1 EIFPINMKIA
11 SSFAFLGLFAMLF
24 TPLSFAHAATV
35 DLALD
40 TSGISFSISTFYV
53 GDTVRVY
60 AKVLNVG
67 DVDAVATVLFYAG
80 SSVIGES
87 QPVSLRVGGSP
98 DEVFVDFIVP
108 SGAFNI
114 QAVLKGST
122 PADTNPSNDGAVSFL
137 YTPVADADQ
146 DGALDSTDNCMNV
159 ANADQL
165 DTDHDGQG
173 DACDIDDDNDN
184 ILDTNDA
191 TPTVAT
197 VIPVKVVEPPKPV
210 VKKVATPVSE
220 VPAPVSVSTPAS
232 TPVTSSTPS
241 VTPFDGARGLRQG
254 VIADRP
260 SAAIAQLLTSSSR
273 LVTSPLARFTSK
285 QIDWRTYEF
294 TVTSQAGTP
303 TEVKWDFGD
312 GAMSVQQT
320 ITHAFSGA
328 GTYTVTLAVATKDGG
343 AVTDSQVFD
352 VSFFHLDNPQILAI
366 LGALATTLVVCGVVL
381 LRLRKR
387 AQQVQV

>member
-1 EIFPINMKIA
+1 MKIY
-11 SSFAFLGLFAMLF
+11 FAIISLFVFLSVPLF
-24 TPLSFAHAATV
+24 SVYAATV

-40 TSGISFSISTFYV
+40 TSGISFSKSTFYI

-67 DVDAVATVLFYAG
+67 DTDAVATVLFYAG
-80 SSVIGES
+80 PSVIGES
-87 QPVSLRVGGSP
+87 QPVSLKAGGSP
-98 DEVFVDFIVP
+98 DEVFVDFVVP

-122 PADTNPSNDGAVSFL
+122 PADINPNNDGAVSFL

-146 DGALDSTDNCMNV
+146 DGVLDSTDNCMNV
-159 ANADQL
+159 VNVDQL
-165 DTDHDGQG
+165 DTDKDGQG
-173 DACDIDDDNDN
+173 DACDSDDDNDD
-184 ILDTNDA
+184 ILDVNDS
-191 TPTVAT
+191 TPIVAT
-197 VIPVKVVEPPKPV
+197 VIPAKVIEPVKPVMKKVVTPAPEVSVPV
-210 VKKVATPVSE
+210 KSVETPVAPTKVISPSDSPINGGE
-220 VPAPVSVSTPAS
+220 VSGDAVNPILAS
-232 TPVTSSTPS
+232 
-241 VTPFDGARGLRQG
+241 
-254 VIADRP
+254 
-260 SAAIAQLLTSSSR
+260 LTSSSK
-273 LVTSPLARFTSK
+273 LITSPLARFTSK

-312 GAMSVQQT
+312 GATSVQQT

-366 LGALATTLVVCGVVL
+366 LGALATTLVVCGIVL
-381 LRLRKR
+381 LKLRKR
-387 AQQVQV
+387 AQV